1 MASNVANIIL
11 ILSIFF
17 SFLSNLSFL
26 KKKINYPF
34 DYLIFH
40 HF

>member
-26 KKKINYPF
+26 KKKNSI
-34 DYLIFH
+34 IH
-40 HF
+40 SII